1 MMTSRPPVDH
11 DHKELAKFIADKLPQ
26 VDINPK
32 GHYQKGRTPLHIAAA
47 KGHLEMCKIIIDKVS
62 DINPRD
68 DDNKTPF
75 LTAVKNGHK
84 ELARF
89 IAGKL
94 QDKNQKDDRDCAP
107 LE

>member
-1 MMTSRPPVDH
+1 MYGHR
-11 DHKELAKFIADKLPQ
+11 ELAKFIADQLPQ

-32 GHYQKGRTPLHIAAA
+32 GHYIRGRTPLHMAAA
-47 KGHLEMCKIIIDKVS
+47 KGDQEMCKIIIDKVS
-62 DINPRD
+62 DIDPRD
-68 DDNKTPF
+68 DDNLTPF
-75 LTAVKNGHK
+75 LTAVKYGHK

-94 QDKNQKDDRDCAP
+94 QDKNQKDDMDSTP